1 MHEATRMLREEHEV
15 ILRVSDVTEV
25 MANAIESGAE
35 PPAQFSRDL
44 VEFLRWYEDRQHHG
58 KEEDLLFSRTREERY
73 APKWRTAVGMMLMEH
88 QFGRVLI
95 AKNGGG

>member
-35 PPAQFSRDL
+35 PPAQFLRDL
-44 VEFLRWYEDRQHHG
+44 VEFCAGMRTVSITEKKKICY
-58 KEEDLLFSRTREERY
+58 FSELE
-73 APKWRTAVGMMLMEH
+73 KKGMP
-88 QFGRVLI
+88 R
-95 AKNGGG
+95 NGGPRSA